1 MPHPVEK
8 RIALDGVAYTFE
20 KYYDNYGAKATL
32 VWNERPSTLQTYE
45 KMCQELRMLSSVFQ
59 C

>member
-20 KYYDNYGAKATL
+20 KYYDSYGANYL
-32 VWNERPSTLQTYE
+32 SVERMPQHIA
-45 KMCQELRMLSSVFQ
+45 KLREDVARAPQ